1 MISVIVPLMPIKP
14 YDTMVDECVELL
26 RKQTAKPE
34 IIVAVQPVERYINKN
49 KLLNDAFAKS
59 NGNFVMHCDV
69 DFRLTDET
77 LLQRMKDRI
86 VKDDLDVLYPKFV
99 SQLTRKNKIADGGP
113 MFTRSGLYK
122 VGKLDE
128 SLLGISY
135 TTFPLLAYCLRYL
148 RFDCSDDFMVDV
160 IQNYASV
167 KRKNGQTAKRLKPL
181 FKETVSILKGRGAW
195 PA

>member
-1 MISVIVPLMPIKP
+1 MITVIIPLMPIKP

-34 IIVAVQPVERYINKN
+34 VIVAVQQIDRYINKN
-49 KLLNDAFAKS
+49 KLLNDGMKKA
-59 NGNFVMHCDV
+59 NGKFIMHCDV

-77 LLQRMKDRI
+77 LLQRMKEKI

-99 SQLTRKNKIADGGP
+99 SQLTRKKKIADGGP
-113 MFTRSGLYK
+113 MFTREGLWK

-148 RFDCSDDFMVDV
+148 RFDCTDDFMIEVL
-160 IQNYASV
+160 QAYASS
-167 KRKNGQTAKRLKPL
+167 KRQNGQTAKRLRPL
-181 FKETVSILKGRGAW
+181 YKETVSILKGRGAW